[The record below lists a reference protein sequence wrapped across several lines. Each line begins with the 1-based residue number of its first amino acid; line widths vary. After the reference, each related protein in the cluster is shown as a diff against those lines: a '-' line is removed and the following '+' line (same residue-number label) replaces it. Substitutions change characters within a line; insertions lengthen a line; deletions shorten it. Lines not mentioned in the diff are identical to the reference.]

1 MNGDTEET
9 ATHAPSV
16 GADERE
22 PSGAGRR
29 ETPSADEQAPPTGSA
44 VTLPHAAT
52 DRADREIVYRRYESG
67 DRAAVRALYDGFG
80 AGDRSQG
87 VPPADDD
94 AVDEW
99 LSTVL
104 SGPSV
109 VAWHDGRVVGHLTL
123 VPDRTGEHE
132 LGLFVAREY
141 REAGVG
147 TELLRAGL
155 AHARETAVST
165 VWLSVARSNEDARR
179 LFCRAGFTE
188 TTETAFTVYA
198 TRTVA

>member
-1 MNGDTEET
+1 MCMNGDTEET
-9 ATHAPSV
+9 ATRAPSPGV
-16 GADERE
+16 GGRE
-22 PSGAGRR
+22 PPA
-29 ETPSADEQAPPTGSA
+29 GSA
-44 VTLPHAAT
+44 VDLPHAAT

-87 VPPADDD
+87 VPPAGDD
-94 AVDEW
+94 AVAEW

-109 VAWHDGRVVGHLTL
+109 VAWHDGRVVGHVTL
-123 VPDRTGEHE
+123 VPDRSGEHE

-155 AHARETAVST
+155 AHARETTVSA
-165 VWLSVARSNEDARR
+165 VWLSVARTNEDARR
-179 LFCRAGFTE
+179 LFRRAGFSE

-198 TRTVA
+198 TRTVEA